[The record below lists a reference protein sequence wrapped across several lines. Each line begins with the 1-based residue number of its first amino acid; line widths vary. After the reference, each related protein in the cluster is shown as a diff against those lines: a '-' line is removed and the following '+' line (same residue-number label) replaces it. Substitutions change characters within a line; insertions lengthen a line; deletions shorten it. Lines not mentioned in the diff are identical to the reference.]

1 MDAKDAAKDAA
12 GTDER
17 GEDKRE
23 TGAVPASV
31 EAAWGLRPRPQKGP
45 KRGLTLDGIV
55 AAAVAVADAEG
66 LEAASMGRVAKEL
79 GVSTMALYR
88 YVATKDE
95 LVTLMVDGAFGPP
108 PPLPEDAADDWRAGL
123 RHWYHAIG
131 TAMFAHP
138 WAVAHIPSGG
148 PPVTPNQL
156 ASLDQALYILR
167 DTPLTEFEKVAT
179 ALLVSN
185 QVRAEVTIA
194 LVMGGSPDM
203 ERLMNEYSQFLLRV
217 SDTGRLPHL
226 RTAVEGG
233 AFDEGDVPAS
243 EDATNYDEF
252 AFGLERVLDGIQAL
266 IDARRPD

>member
-1 MDAKDAAKDAA
+1 MDAMDTA
-12 GTDER
+12 GESEH
-17 GEDKRE
+17 GEDKRG
-23 TGAVPASV
+23 TGAIPASV
-31 EAAWGLRPRPQKGP
+31 EAAWGLRPRPHKGP
-45 KRGLTLDGIV
+45 KRGLTLEGIV

-108 PPLPEDAADDWRAGL
+108 PPLPEGVGDDWRAGL
-123 RHWYHAIG
+123 RHWYQAIG

-156 ASLDQALYILR
+156 AALDQALYVLR

-194 LVMGGSPDM
+194 LAMGGSADF
-203 ERLMNEYSQFLLRV
+203 ERLMGEYSHFLLRV

-233 AFDEGDVPAS
+233 AFDEPDVQAPQKPS
-243 EDATNYDEF
+243 DYDEF

>member
-1 MDAKDAAKDAA
+1 MDAMDAA
-12 GTDER
+12 GEGRR
-17 GEDKRE
+17 GEDKRDA
-23 TGAVPASV
+23 GAVPASV

-108 PPLPEDAADDWRAGL
+108 PPLPAEAEGDWRAGL
-123 RHWYHAIG
+123 RHWYQAVG
-131 TAMFAHP
+131 KAMFAHP
-138 WAVAHIPSGG
+138 WAVAHVPSGG

-156 ASLDQALYILR
+156 AALDQALYILR

-194 LVMGGSPDM
+194 LAMGGSPDV
-203 ERLMNEYSQFLLRV
+203 ERLMNEYSRFLLRV
-217 SDTGRLPHL
+217 SDAGHLPHL

-233 AFDEGDVPAS
+233 AFDEGDAEAPQNPS
-243 EDATNYDEF
+243 DYDEF
-252 AFGLERVLDGIQAL
+252 AFGLERVLDGIEAL
-266 IDARRPD
+266 INGRRRD

>member
-1 MDAKDAAKDAA
+1 MDAKDADA
-12 GTDER
+12 
-17 GEDKRE
+17 GEDKRDTRE
-23 TGAVPASV
+23 AGAVPASV

-66 LEAASMGRVAKEL
+66 LDAASMGRVAKEL

-95 LVTLMVDGAFGPP
+95 LLTLMVDGAFGPP
-108 PPLPEDAADDWRAGL
+108 PPLPESVEGDWRAGL
-123 RHWYHAIG
+123 RHWHQAIG
-131 TAMFAHP
+131 AAMFAHP
-138 WAVAHIPSGG
+138 WAAAHVPTGG

-156 ASLDQALYILR
+156 AALDQALYILR

-179 ALLVSN
+179 ALLISN
-185 QVRAEVTIA
+185 QVRAEVSIVLA
-194 LVMGGSPDM
+194 MGASPDV
-203 ERLMNEYSQFLLRV
+203 ERLMNEYSHFLLRI

-233 AFDEGDVPAS
+233 AFDEPDVQAPQNAS
-243 EDATNYDEF
+243 DYDEF

-266 IDARRPD
+266 IDARRPG

>member
-1 MDAKDAAKDAA
+1 MDAA
-12 GTDER
+12 GEGTGRSGEDER
-17 GEDKRE
+17 DP
-23 TGAVPASV
+23 GAVPASV
-31 EAAWGLRPRPQKGP
+31 EAAWGLRPRPHKGP

-108 PPLPEDAADDWRAGL
+108 PPLPEEAGGDWRAGL
-123 RHWYHAIG
+123 RHWYQAIG
-131 TAMFAHP
+131 SAMFAHP
-138 WAVAHIPSGG
+138 WAVAHIPTGG

-156 ASLDQALYILR
+156 AALDQALYILR

-194 LVMGGSPDM
+194 LAMGGSPDM
-203 ERLMNEYSQFLLRV
+203 ERLMTGYSRFLLRV
-217 SDTGRLPHL
+217 SESGRLPHL

-233 AFDEGDVPAS
+233 AFDEP
-243 EDATNYDEF
+243 DAQAPQDPSDYDEF
-252 AFGLERVLDGIQAL
+252 AFGLERVLDGIEAL